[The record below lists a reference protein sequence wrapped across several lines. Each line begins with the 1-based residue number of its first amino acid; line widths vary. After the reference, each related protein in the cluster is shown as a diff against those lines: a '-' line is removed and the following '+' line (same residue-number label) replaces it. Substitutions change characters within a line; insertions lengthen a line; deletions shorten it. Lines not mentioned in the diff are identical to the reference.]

1 MKRTAGLMEMMKSTA
16 GVGSLGSSLPLWAV
30 FLWRLPS
37 SSSYVLHVAQHKS
50 TDMYT
55 RSSSALK
62 PDAPLPPVSD
72 FVYVCVHVQ
81 ILHLAGGLERLQL
94 DPPSDP
100 VVLELQD
107 IVRSHIEKTWL
118 PRFLSTAEFSERQ
131 KHQLKVTLLSRGYAK
146 DPNNPC

>member
-16 GVGSLGSSLPLWAV
+16 GVRSLQSSLPLWAV

-81 ILHLAGGLERLQL
+81 ILHLAGGAERLQL
-94 DPPSDP
+94 DSPSDP
-100 VVLELQD
+100 VLVQLQA
-107 IVRSHIEKTWL
+107 IIKSHIEETWL
-118 PRFLSTAEFSERQ
+118 PQFLSTAEFSERQ
-131 KHQLKVTLLSRGYAK
+131 KHRLKVNVRVTRLRQR
-146 DPNNPC
+146 C